1 MFHKRPKSWRFVP
14 LNLFWHSK
22 DNIANLYKGRWPLCA
37 SVSLWQPG
45 DLLNQSFPF
54 GLKAGVTLCWIMRYR
69 HCAMCLGLAG
79 VDQNRCQ
86 RFGWEYLNFSSV
98 RFLMVRQT
106 SNESLGK
113 LSFRWALRTWHD
125 LWGTQLSPWGL
136 CPPAHECARA
146 VGIKSKPAEHV
157 LL

>member
-37 SVSLWQPG
+37 SVSLWQPA

-69 HCAMCLGLAG
+69 HCHVFGIGWCRPKQMPKVWLGISEFL
-79 VDQNRCQ
+79 Q
-86 RFGWEYLNFSSV
+86 RSLSNGK
-98 RFLMVRQT
+98 T
-106 SNESLGK
+106 NESLGK

-125 LWGTQLSPWGL
+125 LWGAQLSLWGL